1 MYTPR
6 FNLVDDE
13 AEIRRMVAE
22 ARVAWLVTAGAD
34 GVPQATLLPIIWRAA
49 PAAAGTEAGAAAHGT
64 VIAHLARANRHWR
77 AIAQGSPA
85 LLIVTGPDA
94 YIHPGWYATKAETGK
109 VVPTWNYSAVHL
121 SGPIT
126 VHDDPEWLRAA
137 VTELTETHEAGRPDE
152 WAVADAPA
160 DYVEMQLSGI
170 VGIEVAVERVE
181 GKAKL
186 SQNRSE
192 EDRRGVVAGLEHEP
206 FPGADAVASAMEAGL

>member
-6 FNLVDDE
+6 FNQIDDE

-34 GVPQATLLPIIWRAA
+34 GVPQATLLPIVWRA
-49 PAAAGTEAGAAAHGT
+49 GNVDDHGT

-77 AIAQGSPA
+77 AITDGSPA

-94 YIHPGWYATKAETGK
+94 YVHPGWYATKAETGK
-109 VVPTWNYSAVHL
+109 VVPTWNYTAVHL
-121 SGPIT
+121 SGPIS

-137 VTELTETHEAGRPDE
+137 VTELTETHEAGRHDA
-152 WAVADAPA
+152 WSVSDAPA
-160 DYVEMQLSGI
+160 DYLEMQLSGI
-170 VGIEVAVERVE
+170 IGIEVAVERVE

-186 SQNRSE
+186 SQNRSDD
-192 EDRRGVVAGLEHEP
+192 DRRRVVAGLRQEP
-206 FPGADAVASAMEAGL
+206 FAGADAVASAMDSQL

>member
-6 FNLVDDE
+6 FNQVEDE
-13 AEIRRMVAE
+13 AEIRRMVAA
-22 ARVAWLVTAGAD
+22 ARVAWLVTASAD
-34 GVPQATLLPIIWRAA
+34 GEPQATLLPIIWREP
-49 PAAAGTEAGAAAHGT
+49 PADADGHGT

-94 YIHPGWYATKAETGK
+94 YIHPGWYAAKAETGK

-121 SGPIT
+121 RGPIA

-152 WAVADAPA
+152 WAVTDAPA

-170 VGIEVAVERVE
+170 VGVEIAVERVE

>member
-6 FNLVDDE
+6 FNQVDDE

-22 ARVAWLVTAGAD
+22 ARVAWLVTAAPD
-34 GVPQATLLPIIWRAA
+34 GVPQASLLPIIWR
-49 PAAAGTEAGAAAHGT
+49 PGDGGRGENGT

-77 AIAQGSPA
+77 AITNGAPA

-94 YIHPGWYATKAETGK
+94 YIHPGWYAAKAEAGK

-137 VTELTETHEAGRPDE
+137 VTELTELHESGRSDA
-152 WAVADAPA
+152 WAVTDAPPEYL
-160 DYVEMQLSGI
+160 DMQLSGI
-170 VGIEVAVERVE
+170 VGIEVAVEKVE

-192 EDRRGVVAGLEHEP
+192 ADRRGVVAGLATEP
-206 FPGADAVASAMEAGL
+206 FPGAEAVAAAMTSGLSDPRG